1 MDKVEAIRCGAD
13 AFEDVEV
20 NDRLVNRVHAL
31 NSEVRFVRF
40 FVLDGIVFAA
50 TEMFTSPFVAEHV
63 ASACLR

>member
-1 MDKVEAIRCGAD
+1 
-13 AFEDVEV
+13 VEV

-31 NSEVRFVRF
+31 NSEERFVRF